1 MDPEAFITK
10 ALTKGITSSM
20 SKGMAKVEASFKLP
34 ALKQTPEAIKNLTKQ
49 ERVLEKQILYY
60 KLQESTIGKADRLVE
75 KQLRQTKFMSKV
87 LGEEKNNITI
97 KEKQLEA
104 IKYKKDTASG
114 GVAEAEKGRA
124 RRFQEENM
132 IPDQYK
138 QGTIRNKIKGLN
150 VKNFMGRDEGGER
163 AFFQTGADLEKKR
176 ASRAKE
182 EAIAAE
188 HMGADFKGQDT
199 DAMWKENQQLET
211 KKQKTK
217 REKGGFAKRAAVG
230 MWKGAMGDSSID
242 SKHNKSVAEN
252 RAEKKQ
258 EKLDKKKDA
267 KSRGWLKGMFMNS
280 EDEKKE
286 RKEGGI
292 LGFFKNHWGK
302 ILLGALLLF
311 IPADVWP
318 KIIEF
323 LKGAWEVLKQLFA
336 VLPDIF
342 RAVASGISKV
352 VDFIFG
358 KKDEDGVRQGG
369 LLGKGGM
376 IEGHGLGLAVAG
388 LVGTLGLLMAPLLVL
403 KTALLSIPMFIA
415 KKLGG
420 ALLTGTKKLLG
431 FGPKKVPG
439 TTKLDKGLKKP
450 PNWSKMSDVE
460 QKKFNKAQTA
470 KAAGTPKP
478 TGSSA
483 KGPKLTTKVP
493 GAASSSG
500 TKPQKPPGGAGAK
513 KPGVMQKALKKFPKL
528 AKAMPFLRKLPII
541 GKVFT
546 VGTIAA
552 ALAAGAG
559 KKELIPMIGGVFG
572 GVGGGILG
580 GSLGTLFGLAG
591 GPLAFVTG
599 LLGGVGGAMM
609 GDTLGT
615 AAAQFL
621 MGEKVDAFGWGFGW
635 VNDLL
640 NGGKGPEE
648 GGVQTPKGKVDSGGG
663 APPPMSKNEFLQ
675 SKEYKDQVGAG
686 TKDYVGESSGGKKM
700 AYKEYLT
707 KFNADAEKS
716 NELDSLAKQAIQGP
730 RDKIAK
736 IKGKM
741 YKKKQTKKIWKDFA
755 EKIKQFPP
763 EFQDQIKANLKPD
776 ELKWVDWKQY
786 HEGLSDERK
795 ASLSKAS
802 KAASGI
808 SGDDDFAGGTA
819 VMVSQG
825 ETKRNMFNKTQ
836 GENTELK
843 SGQSSGTTIVSAPK
857 TINQQGNA
865 QTDNKFFGNKTAQDQ
880 RFADADIF

>member
-10 ALTKGITSSM
+10 ALTKGITSSL

-87 LGEEKNNITI
+87 LGEEKNNINI

-138 QGTIRNKIKGLN
+138 QGTVKNKIRGMGVSYQGMSGGLKGMF
-150 VKNFMGRDEGGER
+150 K
-163 AFFQTGADLEKKR
+163 TGAGKDKKYQ
-176 ASRAKE
+176 E
-182 EAIAAE
+182 EVKAQQ
-188 HMGADFKGQDT
+188 HMEADFKGQDT
-199 DAMWKENQQLET
+199 DAMWKQNQQLET

-242 SKHNKSVAEN
+242 SKHNKSVAAK
-252 RAEKKQ
+252 RDEKKQ

-292 LGFFKNHWGK
+292 LNFFKNHWGK
-302 ILLGALLLF
+302 ILIGALLLF
-311 IPADVWP
+311 MPAEVFVGIWEGIKTLAAWIMGLDW
-318 KIIEF
+318 
-323 LKGAWEVLKQLFA
+323 KGIFTSLGNGIKGFIGLFE
-336 VLPDIF
+336 
-342 RAVASGISKV
+342 K
-352 VDFIFG
+352 
-358 KKDEDGVRQGG
+358 GG
-369 LLGKGGM
+369 LLDWAGFKTALAAVGVALFALM
-376 IEGHGLGLAVAG
+376 APFTALKLFLWTIPKMFLGLAGKAFSG
-388 LVGTLGLLMAPLLVL
+388 M
-403 KTALLSIPMFIA
+403 KN
-415 KKLGG
+415 
-420 ALLTGTKKLLG
+420 LLG
-431 FGPKKVPG
+431 FGK
-439 TTKLDKGLKKP
+439 KKP
-450 PNWSKMSDVE
+450 GGLDRKKNRSPEDQKARDKKAKDLKE
-460 QKKFNKAQTA
+460 QRANKDKTKTGKKSTDLAKKGG
-470 KAAGTPKP
+470 KAAGK
-478 TGSSA
+478 
-483 KGPKLTTKVP
+483 
-493 GAASSSG
+493 G
-500 TKPQKPPGGAGAK
+500 TKALSKLGGFLKVGVRGLAKVAGPLAIGMAVFDGVKGAMNADEMLGKKKEDLTMRDRLAGGAG
-513 KPGVMQKALKKFPKL
+513 G
-528 AKAMPFLRKLPII
+528 II
-541 GKVFT
+541 SG
-546 VGTIAA
+546 
-552 ALAAGAG
+552 L
-559 KKELIPMIGGVFG
+559 
-572 GVGGGILG
+572 
-580 GSLGTLFGLAG
+580 SFGLIDASSV
-591 GPLAFVTG
+591 AKFV
-599 LLGGVGGAMM
+599 
-609 GDTLGT
+609 
-615 AAAQFL
+615 AA
-621 MGEKVDAFGWGFGW
+621 EPDAKPK
-635 VNDLL
+635 D
-640 NGGKGPEE
+640 
-648 GGVQTPKGKVDSGGG
+648 TPKGKEKKK
-663 APPPMSKNEFLQ
+663 PMSKSSFLQ
-675 SKEYKDQVGAG
+675 SREYKDQVGAG
-686 TKDYVGESSGGKKM
+686 TKDYVGESSGAKKM

-707 KFNADAEKS
+707 KFNADEEKS

-730 RDKIAK
+730 RDKVAK
-736 IKGKM
+736 IKGKQR
-741 YKKKQTKKIWKDFA
+741 KKNKKRKIWKDFA

-776 ELKWVDWKQY
+776 ELKLVDWKQW

-802 KAASGI
+802 KASSGI

-819 VMVSQG
+819 VMVGQG